1 MSAIVREKRKGSG
14 IWWVFIR
21 HQGHRKSKKVGGDRA
36 KAEKLATIINGRLAA
51 GDLGVIEDDSEGD
64 GIITLKEYLDD
75 WLPDSRLFLKYS
87 TRAGYASI
95 IKTHLLPTWG
105 STPLD
110 QITAPMIKKYL
121 YSSIQDG
128 LSSGTARNIKNCL
141 SAIFRHAV
149 TQDQIVEA
157 NPARA
162 VIIPKPEG
170 EGAIRVPS
178 PFSREERDSFE
189 ETLIEHYPHYYPMIV
204 CGFRTGLRIG
214 ELIGLQRGDV
224 NLFNKVILVRHN
236 ITNNRKTTPKSK
248 ASVRRVRMTTQLAAI
263 IQRAM
268 KQGKADKLK
277 YGWEQVPEQV
287 FYSPESGNHVNYGNF
302 VYRVWRLALEE
313 AELPHRTPHDMRHT
327 YATLRLSA
335 GHPLAEVSKEM
346 GHSTPNITYRTYYE
360 FLPKESTSDID
371 ILDGNVSG
379 KNARKSA
386 SGGTPMAPIKR
397 DG

>member
-1 MSAIVREKRKGSG
+1 MSAIIREKTKGSG
-14 IWWVFIR
+14 VWWVFIR
-21 HQGHRKSKKVGGDRA
+21 HHGLRKSKKIGDRA

-51 GDLGVIEDDSEGD
+51 GDLGIVDGD
-64 GIITLKEYLDD
+64 EESNVPTLKAYIDT
-75 WLPDSRLFLKYS
+75 WLLDSRLFLKYS
-87 TRAGYASI
+87 TRAGYASV

-110 QITAPMIKKYL
+110 EITAPMIKGYL
-121 YSSIQDG
+121 YNRIQNG

-149 TQDQIVEA
+149 TQDQIIEI

-170 EGAIRVPS
+170 ESAIRVPS
-178 PFSREERDSFE
+178 PFSREERDNFE
-189 ETLIEHYPHYYPMIV
+189 EAVVEHYPHYYPLIA

-224 NLFNKVILVRHN
+224 NLFTKVILVRHN

-263 IQRAM
+263 IQSAM
-268 KQGKADKLK
+268 RQGKADKLK
-277 YGWEQVPEQV
+277 YGWEQVPEHV
-287 FYSPESGNHVNYGNF
+287 FYSPESGNHINYGNF

-327 YATLRLSA
+327 YATLRLSV
-335 GHPLAEVSKEM
+335 GHPIAEVSKEM

-371 ILDGNVSG
+371 ILDGKMSG
-379 KNARKSA
+379 KNVRNLAN
-386 SGGTPMAPIKR
+386 GGTPMAPIKS